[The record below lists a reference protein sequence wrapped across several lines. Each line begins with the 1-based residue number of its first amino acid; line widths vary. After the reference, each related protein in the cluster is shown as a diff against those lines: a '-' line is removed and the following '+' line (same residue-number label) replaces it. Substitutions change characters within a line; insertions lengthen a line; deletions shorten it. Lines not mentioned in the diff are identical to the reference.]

1 MGTHPIFE
9 SDFDCLT
16 EIGLTMFR
24 LSAKGSQSRKNHKI
38 MHQTTK
44 ISAGEDDVPPSL
56 AAIQAQQHKLESAPD
71 EPPTLDH
78 HPSSVKVAEVEPPTQ
93 PPTQHVSPP
102 TEKVAFNRIEEAT
115 ENELELLQSLVRK
128 MNGYLTHMKLL
139 ESRNAKLE
147 MENHNFKAE
156 NDNLRQQ
163 MTQVNAQYSSDEFKA
178 STGHAPGFI
187 ANKIRK
193 DFL

>member
-1 MGTHPIFE
+1 
-9 SDFDCLT
+9 
-16 EIGLTMFR
+16 MFR

-56 AAIQAQQHKLESAPD
+56 AAIQAQQHKAENEPDKPPLDRQQAPI
-71 EPPTLDH
+71 
-78 HPSSVKVAEVEPPTQ
+78 KVAEVEPPSQ
-93 PPTQHVSPP
+93 PPTQHSPP
-102 TEKVAFNRIEEAT
+102 PEKVAFNRIEEST
-115 ENELELLQSLVRK
+115 ESELDLLHSLVTK

-163 MTQVNAQYSSDEFKA
+163 MTQINA
-178 STGHAPGFI
+178 
-187 ANKIRK
+187 
-193 DFL
+193 